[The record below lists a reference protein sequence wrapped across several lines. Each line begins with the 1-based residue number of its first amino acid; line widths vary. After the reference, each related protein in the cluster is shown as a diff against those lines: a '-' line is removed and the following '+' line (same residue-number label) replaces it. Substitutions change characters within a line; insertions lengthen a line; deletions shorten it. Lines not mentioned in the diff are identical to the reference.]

1 MNDPADLP
9 NFGLTQI
16 PETTFRTLYAMPCRT
31 TDAITTKPAEAVR
44 KLPDDEKLKYI
55 ARSDQLWNKLKDY
68 ATQVWSDV
76 LTRTCGLPENL
87 KPATVHPFPPVEEQK
102 YSASLFHAGLHL
114 LSLHA
119 RRSVGVTCEFSI
131 QDEVTFILNHI
142 VAPAIQVCSL
152 SCILWCDADF
162 YIVVRRCATIAML
175 MLMKSQTIPTRTR
188 PPVAAT

>member
-9 NFGLTQI
+9 NFGLAQI
-16 PETTFRTLYAMPCRT
+16 PDTTFRTLYAMPCRT

-76 LTRTCGLPENL
+76 LTRTCGLPEDL
-87 KPATVHPFPPVEEQK
+87 KPDIVHPFPPVEEQK
-102 YSASLFHAGLHL
+102 YSASLFHAGRHL

-142 VAPAIQVCSL
+142 VAPAIQVRSL
-152 SCILWCDADF
+152 FRILRCVADF
-162 YIVVRRCATIAML
+162 YTVTCRCAMTTMSML
-175 MLMKSQTIPTRTR
+175 TRLR
-188 PPVAAT
+188 W

>member
-9 NFGLTQI
+9 DFGLTQI
-16 PETTFRTLYAMPCRT
+16 PDTTFRTLYAMPCRT
-31 TDAITTKPAEAVR
+31 SDKSTTKPAEAVR
-44 KLPDDEKLKYI
+44 NLPDDEKLKYI

-68 ATQVWSDV
+68 ATRVWGDV

-87 KPATVHPFPPVEEQK
+87 KPATVYPFPPVEEQK
-102 YSASLFHAGLHL
+102 YSASLFHAGRHL

-142 VAPAIQVCSL
+142 VAPAIQVRSL
-152 SCILWCDADF
+152 FHSLCCVSDF
-162 YIVVRRCATIAML
+162 YTVLRRCVTPTMS

-188 PPVAAT
+188 PPVTAA